1 MTQPIRWQLTV
12 ATNIRGDKGNFA
24 LSLDENGLPQI
35 TVRETDVDLHS
46 VGSNTL
52 LPRKT
57 WRRLVVTADGDRL
70 GLPRTARGIT
80 ATRHGRPVKN
90 STT

>member
-1 MTQPIRWQLTV
+1 M

-35 TVRETDVDLHS
+35 TVRETDGDLHS

-70 GLPRTARGIT
+70 QIYEDGQRNYRYTSC
-80 ATRHGRPVKN
+80 RPVKN